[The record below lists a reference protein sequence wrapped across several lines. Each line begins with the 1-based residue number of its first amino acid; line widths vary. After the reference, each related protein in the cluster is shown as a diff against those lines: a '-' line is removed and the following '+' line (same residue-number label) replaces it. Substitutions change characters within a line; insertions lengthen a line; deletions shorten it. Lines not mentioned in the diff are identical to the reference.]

1 MTKIFKDKKAIA
13 SFLLPSLVVYT
24 VVVFFPILW
33 SVYHGFFQWNGFGGK
48 QFIGL
53 TNYIKLFTNERNFWP
68 IFIQTFVYTGLQI
81 LFQVGGGLLMAIL
94 LTALVRGRSF
104 FQAVFYIPVIISSVA
119 ICQIFGKLLSV
130 SPTGIVNAL
139 LGFIKPEWR
148 EIGWLTTPKLSL
160 FMCALVEGY
169 KTMGT
174 YMVIFYSAL
183 ISVPYELLE
192 AGTIDGTNS
201 FQNLIYIR
209 IPYILNIIVANT
221 ILVLN
226 NSFRSFDIPFLLTA
240 GGPGSTSEL
249 LASFMYKKSFSSMQY
264 GYGSAIATVI
274 VIICFVLA
282 IFCMR
287 AYDKEDN

>member
-1 MTKIFKDKKAIA
+1 MTRIFRDKKAIL
-13 SFLLPSLVVYT
+13 SFLLPALLVYT
-24 VVVFFPILW
+24 IVVFFPILW
-33 SVYHGFFQWNGFGGK
+33 SAFHGFFLWNGFGNK
-48 QFIGL
+48 KFIGL
-53 TNYIKLFTNERNFWP
+53 SNYIKLFTNERNFWP

-81 LFQVGGGLLMAIL
+81 VFQVGGGLLMAIL
-94 LTALVRGRSF
+94 LSALVRGRSF
-104 FQAVFYIPVIISSVA
+104 FQAIFYIPVIISSVA

-130 SPTGIVNAL
+130 TPTGIVNEL
-139 LGFIKPEWR
+139 LSFIKPEWK

-160 FMCALVEGY
+160 FMCAFVEGY

-192 AGTIDGTNS
+192 AGTIDGTS
-201 FQNLIYIR
+201 SIQNLIYIR
-209 IPYILNIIVANT
+209 IPYIFNIVVANT
-221 ILVLN
+221 VLVLN

-240 GGPGSTSEL
+240 GGPGTTSEL

-274 VIICFVLA
+274 VIICFILA
-282 IFCMR
+282 IFCIK
-287 AYDKEDN
+287 AYEKGDD